1 MRLCI
6 AGLYHTLSGA
16 VANRQQQHQQYITL
30 QQQQITTLQQHNNSL
45 QQQVENLTLA
55 FAQSQLQ
62 FANLHV
68 QELTEQVA
76 SLEQEVN
83 ILTCDILALEA
94 KFQRV
99 LEREEETR
107 RIPTPPPSRV
117 PEGTSV
123 PW

>member
-1 MRLCI
+1 MRSCV
-6 AGLYHTLSGA
+6 AGLYNILTGA
-16 VANRQQQHQQYITL
+16 VTNRQQQHQQVITL
-30 QQQQITTLQQHNNSL
+30 QQQQIITLQQHNNSL

-107 RIPTPPPSRV
+107 RIPTPPPSLEDV
-117 PEGTSV
+117 SNQ
-123 PW
+123 W